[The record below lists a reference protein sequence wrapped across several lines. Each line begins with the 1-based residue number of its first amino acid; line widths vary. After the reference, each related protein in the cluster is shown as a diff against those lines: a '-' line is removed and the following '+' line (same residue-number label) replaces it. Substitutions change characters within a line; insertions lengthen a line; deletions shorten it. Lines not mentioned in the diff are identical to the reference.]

1 MREEVSL
8 ECEGAA
14 RPQVRAR
21 RDQERAR
28 GRPGA
33 GCTRGLVCRLKNTR
47 VSHHRYAEAFRPS
60 LRDSFTAYFVL
71 FLVTGLCCHHPQ
83 CDAKHRHQVERQ
95 RRGVRTTRLRRPLRR
110 RSPHDIKASIASQTQ
125 RPWRSR
131 VRPSPGRDGAADA
144 SDLGS
149 GSREKLRTRRSCE
162 RTDCWITSHAVNYWD
177 ETHGSLTPK
186 EATRTGSVAMRAKA
200 DLLCSP

>member
-1 MREEVSL
+1 
-8 ECEGAA
+8 
-14 RPQVRAR
+14 
-21 RDQERAR
+21 
-28 GRPGA
+28 
-33 GCTRGLVCRLKNTR
+33 VCRLKNTR

-71 FLVTGLCCHHPQ
+71 FLVTGLCCHHHP
-83 CDAKHRHQVERQ
+83 CDAARIITSLNASVGASE
-95 RRGVRTTRLRRPLRR
+95 
-110 RSPHDIKASIASQTQ
+110 PHDFAVRSDVVRLTTSK
-125 RPWRSR
+125 RPPHPKPN
-131 VRPSPGRDGAADA
+131 VRGDRAYAPHPGRDGAGDA

-162 RTDCWITSHAVNYWD
+162 RTDCWITSHAVNNWD